1 LQKKETE
8 RYSATRVGTKE
19 GYRNRKVYIG
29 KRSYRSIETG
39 SYILEQG
46 DTYPETRWYVCSNR
60 EGYTV

>member
-1 LQKKETE
+1 
-8 RYSATRVGTKE
+8 VGTKG